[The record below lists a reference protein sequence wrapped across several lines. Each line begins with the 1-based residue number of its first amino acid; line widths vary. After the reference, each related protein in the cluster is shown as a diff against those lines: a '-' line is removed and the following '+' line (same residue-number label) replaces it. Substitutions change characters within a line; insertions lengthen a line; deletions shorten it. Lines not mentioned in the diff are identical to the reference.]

1 MGEVLGATI
10 VDACPH
16 CATALDHWDVK
27 ALRCPQ
33 CDEAFMEAALK
44 PAGKFG
50 SSGEEARIHATGEL
64 GDLYIVSLADAEL
77 QPRIVRELTGV
88 KIASIAA
95 GCSRSLA
102 VSAEGNALAVT
113 HTAAQLGP
121 LDGQLAQVSFGATH
135 LAALTLGGQVPAE
148 SRGAPNSGRPP
159 VARSERRLEGRAI
172 GRSAGASPRRWL
184 AGRPPFLP
192 L

>member
-1 MGEVLGATI
+1 MAQHDLAKV
-10 VDACPH
+10 VK
-16 CATALDHWDVK
+16 TALADFFD
-27 ALRCPQ
+27 
-33 CDEAFMEAALK
+33 
-44 PAGKFG
+44 G
-50 SSGEEARIHATGEL
+50 S
-64 GDLYIVSLADAEL
+64 
-77 QPRIVRELTGV
+77 GV
-88 KIASIAA
+88 
-95 GCSRSLA
+95 
-102 VSAEGNALAVT
+102 AVT
-113 HTAAQLGP
+113 LEVPDDYNP